1 MQSELEEYI
10 RKSNEKLIELYA
22 SDTLDQLKDRLAKAR
37 EKYDRA
43 VLNYQRHYL
52 ASDKVLIEAASVRIE
67 NLKFVINQRENG
79 DQS

>member
-1 MQSELEEYI
+1 MQSDLEEYI

-22 SDTLDQLKDRLAKAR
+22 SDTLDKLKDRLAKAR